1 MNITILA
8 IGKNKDEYISLAES
22 EFLKRLSGFCSLTIK
37 NVPTPKYSKNQSV
50 DKIKE
55 LEGKAVLDKL
65 PDQCYVIALDE
76 GGKEFTSNGFA
87 QHLNKILVTHNKPLY
102 FLIGGPYGFS
112 DEVKHRSDEILALSQ
127 LTFTHQMVRIILL
140 EQLYRAFT
148 ILKGKKYHY

>member
-1 MNITILA
+1 MNITILV
-8 IGKNKDEYISLAES
+8 IGKNKDEYISLAEN
-22 EFLKRLSGFCSLTIK
+22 EFLKRLSGFCSLKIET
-37 NVPTPKYSKNQSV
+37 VSTPKYTKNQSV

-55 LEGKAVLDKL
+55 FEGKAVIDKL
-65 PDQCYVIALDE
+65 PVQCYVIALNE
-76 GGKEFTSNGFA
+76 SGKEFTSKGFA

-112 DEVKHRSDEILALSQ
+112 EEVKQRADELFSLSQ

-140 EQLYRAFT
+140 EQLYRSFT

>member
-1 MNITILA
+1 MSITILA
-8 IGKNKDEYISLAES
+8 VGKNKDEYITLAEN
-22 EFLKRLSGFCSLTIK
+22 EFLKRLSGFCSLNIGT
-37 NVPTPKYSKNQSV
+37 VSTPKFKRNQSV
-50 DKIKE
+50 EKIKE
-55 LEGKAVLDKL
+55 GEGKAILAAL

-76 GGKEFTSNGFA
+76 GGKEYTSKGFA

-102 FLIGGPYGFS
+102 FMIGGPYGFS
-112 DEVKHRSDEILALSQ
+112 QEIKDRSDELLSLSQ

>member
-8 IGKNKDEYISLAES
+8 VGKNKDEYISLAEN
-22 EFLKRLSGFCSLTIK
+22 EFLKRLSGFCSLALET
-37 NVPTPKYSKNQSV
+37 VSTSKYRKNQTIE
-50 DKIKE
+50 KIKE
-55 LEGKAVLDKL
+55 GEGNSILAAL

-76 GGKEFTSNGFA
+76 CGKEFTSKNFA
-87 QHLNKILVTHNKPLY
+87 RHLNKLLVSQNKPLY
-102 FLIGGPYGFS
+102 FVIGGPYGFS
-112 DEVKHRSDEILALSQ
+112 QEVKDRADELLSLSQ

>member
-1 MNITILA
+1 MNITILT
-8 IGKNKDEYISLAES
+8 IGKNKDEYISLAEK
-22 EFLKRLSGFCSLTIK
+22 ELLKRRSRFCSFTIET
-37 NVPTPKYSKNQSV
+37 VSTQKYTKNQSV

-55 LEGKAVLDKL
+55 LEGKAVLGKL
-65 PDQCYVIALDE
+65 PEKCYLVALDE
-76 GGKEFTSNGFA
+76 SGKEFTSKGFA
-87 QHLNKILVTHNKPLY
+87 THLNKILVTYNKPLY

-112 DEVKHRSDEILALSQ
+112 DEVKQRSDELLALSQ